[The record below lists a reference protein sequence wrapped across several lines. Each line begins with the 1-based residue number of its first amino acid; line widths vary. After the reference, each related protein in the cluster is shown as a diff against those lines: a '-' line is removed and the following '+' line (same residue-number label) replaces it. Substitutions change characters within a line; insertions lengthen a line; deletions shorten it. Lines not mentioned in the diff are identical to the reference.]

1 MFLRIIS
8 IFMRME
14 LNTFHT
20 GKLQVQQDGG
30 HGYKHG
36 AGQEKKQ
43 EYAKQR
49 RDRSHKS
56 TRGGGRRGKLSRTHT
71 KAACSQGVK
80 EERSVQERTRSDTDW
95 KDHAISPG
103 VHYALKAKKVVSIR
117 SRKRK
122 GKRKGQEGHILAQ
135 AATVTMGYEE
145 DGEVQWRPVAHTARS
160 WSEVEARYVKVEME
174 SNGVLHRIASN
185 KMHLLGQEF
194 KCVVDHKS
202 ILSLYNHPSR
212 PNQACVECHRMKLG
226 HYIFKLVHKKGSANP
241 CSYGSRQI

>member
-1 MFLRIIS
+1 
-8 IFMRME
+8 MRME

-103 VHYALKAKKVVSIR
+103 VHYALKAKKSSIH
-117 SRKRK
+117 KV
-122 GKRKGQEGHILAQ
+122 QEEEGEEERAGGTYPGTGGNSGH
-135 AATVTMGYEE
+135 
-145 DGEVQWRPVAHTARS
+145 
-160 WSEVEARYVKVEME
+160 
-174 SNGVLHRIASN
+174 GV
-185 KMHLLGQEF
+185 
-194 KCVVDHKS
+194 
-202 ILSLYNHPSR
+202 
-212 PNQACVECHRMKLG
+212 
-226 HYIFKLVHKKGSANP
+226 
-241 CSYGSRQI
+241 